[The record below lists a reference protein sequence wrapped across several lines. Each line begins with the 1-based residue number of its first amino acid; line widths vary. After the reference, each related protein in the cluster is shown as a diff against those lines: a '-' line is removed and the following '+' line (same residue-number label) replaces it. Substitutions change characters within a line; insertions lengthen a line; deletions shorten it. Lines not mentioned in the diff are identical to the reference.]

1 MDLITFHS
9 QKQEPYRSITEA
21 GSGSIEKWTR
31 FSRKV
36 VPEKSP
42 VTCMLLVSANLAQAQ
57 SMIGIY
63 FLPAFFAEAEVE
75 AAVAEVETAA
85 PPADEVVDM
94 DTTPD
99 PSSTPA
105 IQPALPIPDPC
116 TDDKIE
122 EKERTTTPEPPA
134 SVVSSEIVVAEDAST
149 EEETETLAKDSDEVG
164 VEKPESSDVESLS
177 KPAVKSDD
185 VGEDETK
192 KVAQEEKEEEVLLV

>member
-1 MDLITFHS
+1 M
-9 QKQEPYRSITEA
+9 
-21 GSGSIEKWTR
+21 
-31 FSRKV
+31 
-36 VPEKSP
+36 
-42 VTCMLLVSANLAQAQ
+42 
-57 SMIGIY
+57 
-63 FLPAFFAEAEVE
+63 
-75 AAVAEVETAA
+75 AEVETAA

-105 IQPALPIPDPC
+105 VQPLPTPDPC

-122 EKERTTTPEPPA
+122 EKERTTTPEPPPA
-134 SVVSSEIVVAEDAST
+134 SVVSSEFVVATTENAST
-149 EEETETLAKDSDEVG
+149 EEETETLAKDSDEMG
-164 VEKPESSDVESLS
+164 VEKPESSDAESLS

>member
-1 MDLITFHS
+1 MFLVGVLKVKDEKNRILIRIHWS
-9 QKQEPYRSITEA
+9 EVR
-21 GSGSIEKWTR
+21 
-31 FSRKV
+31 
-36 VPEKSP
+36 
-42 VTCMLLVSANLAQAQ
+42 
-57 SMIGIY
+57 IGIRTKMSRIHNTDFY
-63 FLPAFFAEAEVE
+63 LLFLAEAEVE

-105 IQPALPIPDPC
+105 IQPALPTTDPC

-122 EKERTTTPEPPA
+122 EKERTTTPEPPP
-134 SVVSSEIVVAEDAST
+134 SVVLSEIVVAEDAST
-149 EEETETLAKDSDEVG
+149 EEEKETLKKDSDEVG
-164 VEKPESSDVESLS
+164 VEKPESSDAESLS
-177 KPAVKSDD
+177 KPAIKSDV

>member
-1 MDLITFHS
+1 
-9 QKQEPYRSITEA
+9 
-21 GSGSIEKWTR
+21 
-31 FSRKV
+31 
-36 VPEKSP
+36 
-42 VTCMLLVSANLAQAQ
+42 MLLVSANLAPAQ

-75 AAVAEVETAA
+75 AAVAEVEVTAA

-105 IQPALPIPDPC
+105 IQPLPTPDPC

-122 EKERTTTPEPPA
+122 EKERTTTPEPH
-134 SVVSSEIVVAEDAST
+134 VVSSDLVVATTEDASTT
-149 EEETETLAKDSDEVG
+149 EEETETLARDSDEVA

-177 KPAVKSDD
+177 KPAVKSD
-185 VGEDETK
+185 VVEDET